1 MVCPVLVLAG
11 RGGGGDQES
20 SHHWWTPKHQMVDT
34 KHIPSKRSHQ
44 LLTLLGAT
52 TDMVEWRE
60 KYQTVDTKWWNTGHG
75 HQMVKQGTPKHQT
88 LDAFQGE
95 ALTKHQLVT
104 LSFCHSKNAFFRILL
119 PFKFP
124 FLHSQLPRYLHK
136 ECPRFELFFAVYYHK
151 ECHHCLDLLEL
162 QLKPGK
168 GPN

>member
-1 MVCPVLVLAG
+1 MFWPAEVAEVI
-11 RGGGGDQES
+11 RS

-44 LLTLLGAT
+44 LVTLLGAT
-52 TDMVEWRE
+52 IDMVEWRE

-124 FLHSQLPRYLHK
+124 FLHSQLPGYLHK
-136 ECPRFELFFAVYYHK
+136 ECPRFGLFFAVYYHK
-151 ECHHCLDLLEL
+151 ECPHCLDLLEL

>member
-1 MVCPVLVLAG
+1 MCSVQQFVKCQGSVF
-11 RGGGGDQES
+11 REGGEQKTWCVQCLFWPAEVAEVIRT

-44 LLTLLGAT
+44 LVTLLGAT

-104 LSFCHSKNAFFRILL
+104 LSFCHSKNAFYRILL
-119 PFKFP
+119 PFEFP
-124 FLHSQLPRYLHK
+124 SLHSLPGYVQWTLSTRNA
-136 ECPRFELFFAVYYHK
+136 PF
-151 ECHHCLDLLEL
+151 
-162 QLKPGK
+162 
-168 GPN
+168 